1 MTDNQASEAGS
12 QEKHKPNVKPQYDSK
27 DSNQHG
33 APEKKE
39 KCEVPHRRSRS
50 SDSERR
56 GRQRERAR
64 DDVGRR
70 ERGRSEEGR
79 RGSKRN
85 SRNSRNS
92 RGRPNYPQ
100 DNLDET
106 ECPICFCNYDNVFKT
121 PKLLPCGHTFC
132 LECLARINVTSV
144 EIKKLSCPVCR
155 ELTEIRH
162 GRDLAQLGNN
172 ENVFRKLP
180 PRMQKAQ
187 SVRFE
192 RSKGKLVLKNPPI
205 TSCFSKKST
214 VLPLGAMEEGLAQT
228 TTVNVGRPPNRVRGR
243 MGRMFQ
249 SSNCYYT
256 VVVSIIVIAVALVI
270 VGILTF
276 VVMPNVII
284 GKRPPRGDDVEF
296 NTTNG

>member
-1 MTDNQASEAGS
+1 MTDNQASEAGG
-12 QEKHKPNVKPQYDSK
+12 QEKFKPNVKPQYDQK
-27 DSNQHG
+27 DSNQQG
-33 APEKKE
+33 ALEKPE
-39 KCEVPHRRSRS
+39 KCEIPHRRSRS

-56 GRQRERAR
+56 GRQREREQEHR
-64 DDVGRR
+64 GRR
-70 ERGRSEEGR
+70 ERGRSEEAR
-79 RGSKRN
+79 RGSKRSSN
-85 SRNSRNS
+85 G
-92 RGRPNYPQ
+92 RGITNYPR

-121 PKLLPCGHTFC
+121 PKLLSCGHTFC
-132 LECLARINVTSV
+132 LECLARINVSSL

-162 GRDLAQLGNN
+162 GRDLPQLGNN

-180 PRMQKAQ
+180 PQMQKAQ

-192 RSKGKLVLKNPPI
+192 RSKGKLVLKNAPL

-214 VLPLGAMEEGLAQT
+214 VLPVGAIEEGLAST
-228 TTVNVGRPPNRVRGR
+228 TIVNVGRPPNRVRGR
-243 MGRMFQ
+243 MGRVFQ
-249 SSNCYYT
+249 SNNCYYT

-276 VVMPNVII
+276 VVMPNVIL
-284 GKRPPRGDDVEF
+284 GKRPPNGDNVEY
-296 NTTNG
+296 NMTNG